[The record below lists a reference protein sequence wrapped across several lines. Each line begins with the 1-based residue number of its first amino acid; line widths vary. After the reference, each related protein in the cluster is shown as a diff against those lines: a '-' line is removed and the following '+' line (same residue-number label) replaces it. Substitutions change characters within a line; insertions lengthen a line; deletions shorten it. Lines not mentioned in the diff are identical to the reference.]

1 MSKRILILVPHDDDI
16 VLSFGGLLAK
26 AQRNQDIVKAHV
38 FCMGGPN
45 SNNQQVREKE
55 LLEVAKYYDLD
66 ITWDEGMDGLLS
78 SIDNCSITRKIDNF
92 IEEFKPDELYL
103 GAESIH
109 QDHSAL
115 YKAFLAS
122 CRLKSGFMP
131 KLIAVGTYPFSDQL
145 YPQPI
150 GGKIFQPMSDDDFK
164 RKCNA
169 FAMHKS
175 QLKPSPSPLGLEGLR
190 VFSEYLGL
198 MCGHKYAELYYQ
210 LRYIRSL

>member
-92 IEEFKPDELYL
+92 IE
-103 GAESIH
+103 
-109 QDHSAL
+109 
-115 YKAFLAS
+115 
-122 CRLKSGFMP
+122 
-131 KLIAVGTYPFSDQL
+131 
-145 YPQPI
+145 
-150 GGKIFQPMSDDDFK
+150 
-164 RKCNA
+164 
-169 FAMHKS
+169 
-175 QLKPSPSPLGLEGLR
+175 
-190 VFSEYLGL
+190 
-198 MCGHKYAELYYQ
+198 
-210 LRYIRSL
+210 